1 MGVSTDPPC
10 RASVG
15 VMMTV
20 VGIPRDALGAA
31 GLEALYAAEYRS
43 LVRLA
48 SLLVDDVETAEEV
61 VQDAFVR
68 AALRRLDDAD
78 KAVPYL
84 RSCVLNGARSVLRR
98 RRVAA
103 AFRWELAGEARAA
116 ETVALDHDRH
126 DRMVGALRR
135 LPARQRECLVLR
147 YYGDLSEA
155 DIASSLGISAG
166 SVKTHCHRGL
176 QALAALVEEDR

>member
-1 MGVSTDPPC
+1 
-10 RASVG
+10 
-15 VMMTV
+15 MMTA
-20 VGIPRDALGAA
+20 VGIPSEALGAA
-31 GLEALYAAEYRS
+31 GLEALYTSEYRS

-48 SLLVDDVETAEEV
+48 SLLVDDPETAEEV

-68 AALRRLDDAD
+68 ASLRRLDDPD
-78 KAVPYL
+78 KALPYL

-103 AFRWELAGEARAA
+103 AFRWERAGESRAA
-116 ETVALDHDRH
+116 ESVALEHDRH
-126 DRMVGALRR
+126 DRMVAALRR

-155 DIASSLGISAG
+155 DIATALGISAG

-176 QALAALVEEDR
+176 QALAALIEEDQ